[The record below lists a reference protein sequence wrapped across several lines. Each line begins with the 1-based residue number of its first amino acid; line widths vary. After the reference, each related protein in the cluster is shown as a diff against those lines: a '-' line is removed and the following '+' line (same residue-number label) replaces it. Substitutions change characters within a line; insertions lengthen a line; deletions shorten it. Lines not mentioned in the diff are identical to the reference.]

1 MPFDA
6 GISGNAKGRPKARHT
21 AAVFKTLI
29 GDDLELLVAALIN
42 SAKMGDVGALKIIFD
57 RLYSPLKSQ
66 SLPLPVKIPA
76 TGSLVDRGEAV
87 IRSMLLGRISVD
99 AGAKIISALAA
110 QSKVVE
116 LIEVSERLERIEK
129 LLLETKG
136 ER

>member
-1 MPFDA
+1 
-6 GISGNAKGRPKARHT
+6 
-21 AAVFKTLI
+21 
-29 GDDLELLVAALIN
+29 LLVAALIN